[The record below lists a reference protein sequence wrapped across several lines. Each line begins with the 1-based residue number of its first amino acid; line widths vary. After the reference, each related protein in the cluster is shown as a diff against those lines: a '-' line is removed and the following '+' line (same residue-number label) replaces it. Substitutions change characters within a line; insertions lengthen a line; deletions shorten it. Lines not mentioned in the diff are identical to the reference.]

1 MRTILAFAAASA
13 LLVSGLSM
21 PTAAAA
27 SSCTNT
33 GTVVGGV
40 AGALLGNGIAHGGGK
55 TGGTILGG
63 LGGAVAGHE
72 IARRNCGENRP
83 VARDNCRW
91 HTYRSAGRSHR
102 VHECRGSDGY
112 YHRS

>member
-40 AGALLGNGIAHGGGK
+40 AGALLGNGIARGGGK
-55 TGGTILGG
+55 TGGTIIGG
-63 LGGAVAGHE
+63 LGGAVVGHE
-72 IARRNCGENRP
+72 VAKRNCGETRRR
-83 VARDNCRW
+83 ASNCRW
-91 HTYRSAGRSHR
+91 HTYRNNGRSHR
-102 VHECRGSDGY
+102 VHECMGQDGY
-112 YHRS
+112 WHRS